1 MILWLLQLTKNQK
14 MWLMGQ
20 TQMNDK
26 YRVKMIRKELYNV
39 KNPLCRGD
47 WKNHRRGGEEAYQQL
62 HIKKIA

>member
-1 MILWLLQLTKNQK
+1 
-14 MWLMGQ
+14 MGQ